1 MNVGVIFKAR
11 RGRRETRARRR
22 RRSGEKVKLC
32 VLFYFRRTG
41 DEPALIINKSQVT
54 NLCDDYMKYKTV
66 FILSL
71 SESFPPFTPF
81 SSDGL
86 PWHGHLN
93 HGQIRPGGGPRPHRV
108 SVPRASTN
116 QDRAEEGPKSPRK
129 DRSLSF
135 PGHWRDFLGCF
146 WCSSHSCSCT
156 YPS

>member
-1 MNVGVIFKAR
+1 MNVEGGVIFKAR
-11 RGRRETRARRR
+11 RGRRETRARKRR

-41 DEPALIINKSQVT
+41 DEAALIINKSQVT

-71 SESFPPFTPF
+71 SESSPLPPFTRF
-81 SSDGL
+81 SIDGL

-93 HGQIRPGGGPRPHRV
+93 HGQIRPGSGPPIKIVPKECQSLQEKIEVYRFRAIGG
-108 SVPRASTN
+108 T
-116 QDRAEEGPKSPRK
+116 
-129 DRSLSF
+129 
-135 PGHWRDFLGCF
+135 FLGGF
-146 WCSSHSCSCT
+146 GVLLFPIVTFT